1 MSHDTHHHSEPK
13 AKSQAAGKPSLWF
26 SFILI
31 GLFIAAVNFVNVM
44 GHDEEGHGA
53 AEHATEEKHTTQ
65 GATHIEATP
74 QQNIAN
80 DPAAEQTEKADTPHE
95 ENAPHKTPSEVE
107 EH

>member
-13 AKSQAAGKPSLWF
+13 VKPQTAGTPSLWF
-26 SFILI
+26 SVMLI

-53 AEHATEEKHTTQ
+53 AAHATEEVHTTQ

-74 QQNIAN
+74 QENIAS
-80 DPAAEQTEKADTPHE
+80 DPAAEPTEKADTPHE
-95 ENAPHKTPSEVE
+95 ENAPHKAPSEVE
-107 EH
+107 GH